1 MAFSLPGVH
10 LVHHK
15 KTAGVDPVRMP
26 APSTVTLYTAMHIG
40 APATPVVKVGDHV
53 DVGTVVAAES
63 GTVSARIHASV
74 SGKVA
79 KLIDVMG
86 ANGKQTPAIVI
97 ESDGAMTLDP
107 SLEPPL
113 LDSRE
118 AVIEA
123 IKCAGLVGLGGAGFP
138 THVKFNVSPEAVDT
152 LVINGAECE
161 PFITS
166 DDWCMRARSAEILH
180 AIKVLDK
187 YWSFDRIIIGIEKN
201 KPEAIATMQ
210 ALTTDF
216 PKLEVKV
223 LPSIYPRG
231 AEKVIVYE
239 CTGRV
244 IPMGALPLAAG
255 CIVANVT
262 TLATMGAYFQTGLP
276 LVEKCVTV
284 EGTPVNHPQN
294 VIVPVGTSIEDLVA
308 FCGGWAC
315 EAHKV
320 VYGGPMMG
328 TPVTSTAAPVLKNT
342 NAVLCFDEKEAVIPD
357 PTPCIRCGACTNHC
371 PMGINPAEIARAYKR
386 GDMEALDSLAVNL
399 CMECGCCSYICPAH
413 RPLVQTNKLSK
424 IALKDHQAKEAK
436 EP

>member
-26 APSTVTLYTAMHIG
+26 APATVTLYTAMHIG

-53 DVGTVVAAES
+53 DVGTVVAIEN
-63 GTVSARIHASV
+63 GRVSARIHSSV
-74 SGKVA
+74 SGKVS
-79 KLIDVMG
+79 KVVDVMG
-86 ANGKQTPAIVI
+86 SNGVQTPAIVV

-107 SLEPPL
+107 NLEMPL

-118 AVIEA
+118 AVVEA
-123 IKCAGLVGLGGAGFP
+123 IRNAGLVGLGGAGFP
-138 THVKFNVSPEAVDT
+138 THVKFDVDPDSVDT

-161 PFITS
+161 PFITA
-166 DDWCMRARSAEILH
+166 DDWCMRARGAEILH

-187 YWSFDRIIIGIEKN
+187 YWNFGRIIIGIEKN
-201 KPEAIATMQ
+201 KPEAIAAMRELATE
-210 ALTTDF
+210 F

-223 LPSIYPRG
+223 LPTIYPRG

-244 IPMGALPLAAG
+244 TPLGGIPLAVG
-255 CIVANVT
+255 CIVSNVT
-262 TLATMGAYFQTGLP
+262 TIAAMGAYFQVGLP
-276 LVEKCVTV
+276 VVEKCVTV
-284 EGTPVNHPQN
+284 AGTPITNPQN

-328 TPVTSTAAPVLKNT
+328 TPVTSTAAPVLKTT
-342 NAVLCFDEKEAVIPD
+342 NAVLTFNEKEAVIPD

-371 PMGINPAEIARAYKR
+371 PLGINPAEIARAYKR
-386 GDMEALDSLAVNL
+386 GDMVALDELAVDL

-424 IALKDHQAKEAK
+424 IALKNERAKEAK
-436 EP
+436 ES